1 MDRIGLFL
9 KEQRL
14 KCNLSL
20 SEVYKKCGI
29 TDSKLSKQERGKR
42 KPLAADELKKLGR
55 LYKTDVVSLFLMAG
69 YLDKS
74 DLSHY
79 QAVFKNAELLT
90 DDEVRN
96 IQLTIDLFTKG
107 RKRSENDL

>member
-9 KEQRL
+9 KERRL

-74 DLSHY
+74 DLSRY

-96 IQLTIDLFTKG
+96 IQSTIDLFTKG
-107 RKRSENDL
+107 RKRTENDL

>member
-1 MDRIGLFL
+1 MDRIGPFL
-9 KEQRL
+9 KEQRM

-20 SEVYKKCGI
+20 SEVHKKCGI

-74 DLSHY
+74 DLSRY
-79 QAVFKNAELLT
+79 QAVFKKAQSQNLW
-90 DDEVRN
+90 
-96 IQLTIDLFTKG
+96 DLG
-107 RKRSENDL
+107 LRS